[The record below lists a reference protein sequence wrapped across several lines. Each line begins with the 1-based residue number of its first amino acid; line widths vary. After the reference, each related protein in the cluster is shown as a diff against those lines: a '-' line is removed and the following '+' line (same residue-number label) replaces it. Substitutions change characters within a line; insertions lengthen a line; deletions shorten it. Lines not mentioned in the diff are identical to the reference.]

1 MDFKV
6 GDMAIVNHSDHP
18 YHGKP
23 VVVTKTVES
32 GNWLCSV
39 KCPFDDKEFI
49 MMTCYLKKPISE
61 DNITTRPAHY
71 ASHPVEPIDLIV
83 AHGWGEAFCASNVI
97 KYVSRYAEKNGDADL
112 EKASQYL
119 QWLVQLRKTGRIE
132 K

>member
-1 MDFKV
+1 MKFNI
-6 GDMAIVNHSDHP
+6 GDKAVVNHSDHE
-18 YHGKP
+18 YYNKIVAIEGYVDKGR
-23 VVVTKTVES
+23 VYKVRS
-32 GNWLCSV
+32 I
-39 KCPFDDKEFI
+39 DDNKDFI
-49 MMTCYLKKPISE
+49 MMAMYLREIR
-61 DNITTRPAHY
+61 DNDYSLTRPAHY

-97 KYVSRYAEKNGDADL
+97 KYVSRYSEKNGDADL